1 MARTRPMHLLKRL
14 AADHA
19 DAERLRIPVADLR
32 GLRAEAAAEPP
43 SGSSRRALLKR
54 AAAVGLAAGVGGAAY
69 NRSTAPAQAAPT
81 PTPTPTPAPARARA
95 DARIAVV
102 GAGIAGLTA
111 ALTLKDAGLN
121 CTLYEANPD
130 RVGGRI
136 WTQRD
141 HWAYGQSSE
150 IGGELIDTGHKKMLE
165 LARRFGLKVEDFAAA
180 GPNGAEEILWFDGTY
195 YPRSQADED
204 FKGVYQALRSD
215 LQKAGEVMWNQ
226 TTEHGTL
233 LDHMSIREWIE
244 SRVPGG
250 FASPLGQFFDV
261 AYNIEYG
268 LDTPEQ
274 SSLALVLL
282 MGYQPNP
289 GHFNIWGLSDERYHI
304 TGGND
309 QLPNAIAAELADGT
323 LRPGWSLQAVR
334 AGADGTQTLTFDDS
348 GSTRTVTAD
357 HTILCLPLPVLQR
370 LDLSAA
376 AFDTRMTNLLRA
388 ARMGTCTKLNMQ
400 FTDRPWRGTG
410 PWPGVGAGDTFTG
423 DELQQLWDTTK
434 AQPGSGGI
442 MIQFNSGSLAA
453 GLTPGTPFATESDP
467 YVKELAAT
475 RLTGVDRIYPGTRA
489 AWTGRAQLSA
499 WHRDPYAL
507 GAYSSWPVG
516 YVSRYANYEGT
527 AQGNIHLAG
536 EHCAY
541 DFQGFMEGGATEG
554 ERAAREVIEKLG

>member
-1 MARTRPMHLLKRL
+1 MARTNPMHQLKRL
-14 AADHA
+14 AAEHR
-19 DAERLRIPVADLR
+19 DAERLGLPVAELR
-32 GLRAEAAAEPP
+32 GLRAEAAARP
-43 SGSSRRALLKR
+43 GGTSRRALLKR
-54 AAAVGLAAGVGGAAY
+54 AGAAGLLAGAGVGAGAGLA
-69 NRSTAPAQAAPT
+69 SAAPQASAAART
-81 PTPTPTPAPARARA
+81 PRKPGKGGS

-130 RVGGRI
+130 RIGGRM

-150 IGGELIDTGHKKMLE
+150 IGGELIDTSHKKMLQ
-165 LARRFGLKVEDFAAA
+165 LCRRFGLGVEDFAAA
-180 GPNGAEEILWFDGTY
+180 GPNGAEEVLWFDGAY

-226 TTEHGTL
+226 TTEHGTM
-233 LDHMSIREWIE
+233 LDHMNLREWID

-250 FASPLGQFFDV
+250 FASRLGQFFDV

-268 LDTPEQ
+268 LDTVEQ

-304 TGGND
+304 IGGND
-309 QLPNAIAAELADGT
+309 QLPHAIAEELPADT
-323 LRPGWSLQAVR
+323 LRHGWSLKAVR
-334 AGADGTQTLTFDDS
+334 ANGDGTQTLTFDEG

-357 HTILCLPLPVLQR
+357 HTILCVPLPVLKQ
-370 LDLSAA
+370 LDLSRAG
-376 AFDTRMTNLLRA
+376 FDTRMTNLLRD
-388 ARMGTCTKLNMQ
+388 ARMGMCTKLNMQ
-400 FTDRPWRGTG
+400 FGSRPWRGTG
-410 PWPGVGAGDTFTG
+410 PWPGVSAGDTFTG
-423 DELQQLWDTTK
+423 DALQQVWDTTK
-434 AQPGSGGI
+434 TQPGSGGI
-442 MIQFNSGSLAA
+442 LIQFNSGSEAAALAPA
-453 GLTPGTPFATESDP
+453 NPFATETDP
-467 YVKELAAT
+467 YVRELANS
-475 RLTGVDRIYPGTRA
+475 RLTAVDRIFPGTKA

-499 WHRDPYAL
+499 WHHSPYAQ

-541 DFQGFMEGGATEG
+541 DFQGFMEGGASEG
-554 ERAAREVIEKLG
+554 ERAAREIIDAV